1 MTQIMNEPANI
12 QEYKFDKKAIIAIEN
27 VDNL

>member
-1 MTQIMNEPANI
+1 MTQIMNETANI
-12 QEYKFDKKAIIAIEN
+12 QEYKLDKTAIIAIEN